1 MICDLD
7 IKFVNKEITPS
18 GGLSLFF
25 QMLEKCHFEEW
36 LKRCGIPFQG
46 LNRDYQPLQLIM
58 GLFACVNF
66 RKKEFLKTIR
76 YEWISILAYL
86 GKNKDKHI
94 LYLARSLKLRKSF
107 LSLWEKI
114 KDFSLPYNAQNL

>member
-46 LNRDYQPLQLIM
+46 LNRDYQPLRLIM
-58 GLFACVNF
+58 GLFAGVNF

-76 YEWISILAYL
+76 YDMDIHTGIFGQEQRQTYL
-86 GKNKDKHI
+86 VSGPI
-94 LYLARSLKLRKSF
+94 T
-107 LSLWEKI
+107 
-114 KDFSLPYNAQNL
+114 